1 MTDSS
6 PPPSPH
12 DVKEFRESMTDSPLP
27 SPITHPTLPRS
38 AINKKLFFDFPT
50 PPHSPNSPTT
60 STFPRGASPRSASF
74 SGGRRPKHIRNDS
87 RSASAKHTRRRS
99 SLSAGFHMSELKK
112 EEYGPPPHPAP
123 TTPLPPVPGAPR
135 IPYTTPAQVEV
146 ERKRHSSYNRYSSYE
161 LMVKLR
167 NLEQQENDN
176 NRKRHS
182 APPLRVPQRSLP
194 VPTFVSLDIRR
205 TVSDTAAENDLHAPQ
220 SRTGRRRSR
229 GLIISTGAGIMEV
242 EDRI

>member
-1 MTDSS
+1 MADSS

-12 DVKEFRESMTDSPLP
+12 EVKQFRESKTHSQSS

-50 PPHSPNSPTT
+50 PPQSPNSPTT

-74 SGGRRPKHIRNDS
+74 SGGRRPSAKHIRNDS
-87 RSASAKHTRRRS
+87 RSAPAKHTRRRS
-99 SLSAGFHMSELKK
+99 SLSAGFHMSDLRK

-135 IPYTTPAQVEV
+135 IPYTTPAQ
-146 ERKRHSSYNRYSSYE
+146 ERNRYSSYE
-161 LMVKLR
+161 LMDKLR
-167 NLEQQENDN
+167 ILEQQQKDKKK
-176 NRKRHS
+176 KRHS

-194 VPTFVSLDIRR
+194 SPTVVSIDIRR
-205 TVSDTAAENDLHAPQ
+205 TVSDTAAENDGHAPQ
-220 SRTGRRRSR
+220 LRNERRRSR
-229 GLIISTGAGIMEV
+229 GLRIISTGTGNMEV
-242 EDRI
+242 DNRI

>member
-1 MTDSS
+1 MTMTDSS

-12 DVKEFRESMTDSPLP
+12 DVKQFRESMTDSPAP
-27 SPITHPTLPRS
+27 SPTTTHPTLPRS
-38 AINKKLFFDFPT
+38 AINKQLFFDFPT
-50 PPHSPNSPTT
+50 PPQSPNSPTT
-60 STFPRGASPRSASF
+60 RSFPRGTSSRSASF

-87 RSASAKHTRRRS
+87 RSASTKHTRRRS
-99 SLSAGFHMSELKK
+99 SLSAGFHMNDLRK
-112 EEYGPPPHPAP
+112 EEYGPPLHPAP

-135 IPYTTPAQVEV
+135 IPHTTPAQEQ
-146 ERKRHSSYNRYSSYE
+146 KRHSLYDQYSSYE
-161 LMVKLR
+161 LVDKLR
-167 NLEQQENDN
+167 VLEDQQKNKMY
-176 NRKRHS
+176 KRHS
-182 APPLRVPQRSLP
+182 APPLRVPRRSLP
-194 VPTFVSLDIRR
+194 VPTVLSIDIRR